1 MGHPVGQWRRHS
13 RSLEER
19 SGGAGSGDYSCLY
32 ILGKMGNRNMGR
44 SSWLASSTCLTSF
57 GHAAEPKE
65 VGRTEEEIT
74 FGTRIGVS
82 PQSSVVKR
90 ALRDASCKKYPD
102 QSQGSGN
109 TLWVYFESF
118 TSSDGDDRTGNMLR
132 DDELFFLHPT
142 GKS

>member
-1 MGHPVGQWRRHS
+1 MV
-13 RSLEER
+13 
-19 SGGAGSGDYSCLY
+19 A
-32 ILGKMGNRNMGR
+32 
-44 SSWLASSTCLTSF
+44 CLTSF

-65 VGRTEEEIT
+65 VGRIEEAIT

-90 ALRDASCKKYPD
+90 ALRDASCKEYPD
-102 QSQGSGN
+102 KSQGSGN

-118 TSSDGDDRTGNMLR
+118 TSSDVDDRIGNMLR